1 MEIRPTSGRYTVYA
15 GAYLKQDSD
24 VHNGGGTNET
34 ALLQAILDKAE
45 EWGGL
50 TLEVDGAILTEQ
62 LILHSNTTIRCANRN
77 CGFYQADRSNRPLVR
92 NAHPDCRVIREE
104 NIALLGGTY
113 NFNCEHQERTDGAQP
128 DPNAEV
134 PAEFWMYHT
143 NHAFSFTGVR
153 GLTIRDLRTIDHR
166 VFCGLFTNWEHIV
179 IENVGIE
186 LPHNYYAQNQDG
198 FHFWGP
204 GRDLSIRNI
213 RGCSGDD
220 FMALA
225 PDEHDFVSDITDV
238 LIDGVYLENAD
249 QGIRMLSRGTGTLDR
264 VTVRNVYGTYKSCGF
279 FINPAFGA
287 GLGDCEGNF
296 GSITVENVQ
305 LTTTY
310 HKYKDCATPFLFRI
324 GGHFRSLTL
333 KNIKAI
339 EPNDARPLVEVT
351 HIYGHWCRPN
361 SCVDVANLTI
371 DGVEV
376 LNRDGTTDPAEYITI
391 DGKVDHL
398 TVRNVLVNRDG
409 HPAAD
414 HILAVKEKADVG
426 TLMIHDVQGYGV
438 ERAVDRQGGRIGT
451 VMAARV
457 FVNGEEE
464 KV

>member
-1 MEIRPTSGRYTVYA
+1 MEIKPTSGRFTVYA

-62 LILHSNTTIRCANRN
+62 LIVHSNTTIRCANRN
-77 CGFYQADRSNRPLVR
+77 CGFYQADQSNRPLVR

-113 NFNCEHQERTDGAQP
+113 NFNCEHQERTDGSKP
-128 DPNAEV
+128 DPDAQV
-134 PAEFWMYHT
+134 PAEYWMYHT

-225 PDEHDFVSDITDV
+225 PDEHDFRSDITDV

-249 QGIRMLSRGTGTLDR
+249 QGIRMLSRGVGTLDR

-279 FINPAFGA
+279 IINPWFGV
-287 GLGDCEGNF
+287 GYGDARGNF
-296 GSITVENVQ
+296 GSITLENIR
-305 LTTTY
+305 LRTTE
-310 HKYKDCATPFLFRI
+310 HKYAPIAWPFLFRI
-324 GGHFRSLTL
+324 GGRIRSLTL
-333 KNIKAI
+333 KDIQAA
-339 EPNDARPLVEVT
+339 EPNDSRKLVDIS
-351 HIYGHWCRPN
+351 HLFGGYI
-361 SCVDVANLTI
+361 SKKSFVDIAELTV
-371 DGVEV
+371 DGLEV
-376 LNRDGTTDPAEYITI
+376 LNRAGTTEPTDYISV

-409 HPAAD
+409 HPAQD
-414 HILAVKEKADVG
+414 NVLHIRDGAEIG
-426 TLMIHDVQGYGV
+426 TLTVENVQGYGV
-438 ERAVDRQGGRIGT
+438 ERAVAVDDG
-451 VMAARV
+451 AAVEKTYKHFV
-457 FVNGEEE
+457 FCNSKKEE
-464 KV
+464 